1 MGACVLVKCPNCKGE
16 FVANPNMLGR
26 NLDFH
31 CPFCD
36 KYFKEEEAM
45 NIKK

>member
-1 MGACVLVKCPNCKGE
+1 MGACVSVKCPECKKE
-16 FVANPNMLGR
+16 FVADPLMLGR

-36 KYFKEEEAM
+36 KYFKEEEALE
-45 NIKK
+45 IKK